1 MEMLNIKINGQDY
14 TVEKNTTILEACH
27 QFGIKVPTLCY
38 LKDINEIGACRM
50 CLCEVK
56 GARSLVAACVYPIDR
71 DGTEIFTNTPEIRQ
85 NRKTTLE
92 LLLSHHDKQCLSCPR
107 SDNCELQ
114 TLCHEYGVD
123 EDKFKGA
130 DPVSREDHSTLHL
143 VRNNNKCILCRRCV
157 AACKEQYVGV
167 IGPIN
172 RGFDTAIGCAFDK
185 DLGDVSCVSCGQCTV
200 VCPTGALVENDNT
213 AKVFEALADPT
224 KHVVVHT
231 APSIRATLGECFG
244 MPVGSLVT
252 GKMATALHMLGFDKV
267 FDTNFGADLTIMEEG
282 TEFIG
287 RVKNGGVLPMI
298 TSCSPGWVKFCE
310 HYYPDL
316 LPHLSTC
323 KSPQQMQGAMIKSYY
338 AEKAGIDPRNIVCV
352 SVMPCVAKKFEITR
366 PDQGNDGIP
375 DNDISISTRELAKMI
390 KTAGI
395 QFTELPDGEFDPL
408 MAVGSGAGTI
418 FGATGGVMEAAL
430 RTVAD
435 VLTGE
440 DLKQIDYNEVR
451 GTDGIKEATYQ
462 VAGMDVKVAVCSGL
476 KNAAKIL
483 DKVRAGEA
491 DYHFIE
497 IMCCPGGCVNGGGQ
511 PIQPGHVRNFVDL
524 KTLRAKALYQDDVNL
539 PIRKSHENPEIKAIY
554 ADYLGEPGSHLAHEL
569 LHTSYVKRKKNIN

>member
-1 MEMLNIKINGQDY
+1 MAMLNIKINGKDY

-27 QFGIKVPTLCY
+27 KFGIKIPTLCY

-71 DGTEIFTNTPEIRQ
+71 EGTEIFTNTPEIRK

-92 LLLSHHDKQCLSCPR
+92 LLLSNHDKKCLSCPR

-114 TLCHEYGVD
+114 QLCLEYGVD
-123 EDKFKGA
+123 EVKFQGEETHY
-130 DPVSREDHSTLHL
+130 DEDLSTLHL
-143 VRNNNKCILCRRCV
+143 VRNDNKCILCRRCV

-167 IGPIN
+167 IGANN
-172 RGFDTAIGCAFDK
+172 RGFDSEIGCAFNK
-185 DLGDVSCVSCGQCTV
+185 KLADVSCVSCGQCTV
-200 VCPTGALVENDNT
+200 VCPTGALVEKDNT
-213 AKVFEALADPT
+213 AEVFAAIADPT

-244 MPVGSLVT
+244 MPIGTLVT
-252 GKMATALHMLGFDKV
+252 GKMVTALHMLGFDKV

-282 TEFIG
+282 TEFID

-316 LPHLSTC
+316 IPHLSTC

-338 AEKAGIDPRNIVCV
+338 AEKAGIDPKDIVVV

-366 PDQGNDGIP
+366 DDQGHDGMQ

-395 QFTELPDGEFDPL
+395 QFTDLPDGEFDSL
-408 MAVGSGAGTI
+408 MGIGSGAGTI

-440 DLKQIDYNEVR
+440 DLKQIDYKEVR
-451 GTDGIKEATYQ
+451 GTDGIKEATYD
-462 VAGMDVKVAVCSGL
+462 VAGMQVKVAVASGL
-476 KNAAKIL
+476 KNAAQIL
-483 DKVRAGEA
+483 DKIRAGEA
-491 DYHFIE
+491 DYQFIE

-524 KTLRAKALYQDDVNL
+524 KALRAKALYQDDLGL
-539 PIRKSHENPEIKAIY
+539 PQRKSHDNPEIKQIY

-569 LHTSYVKRKKNIN
+569 LHTSYVKRNKY

>member
-27 QFGIKVPTLCY
+27 KFGIKIPTLCY

-56 GARSLVAACVYPIDR
+56 GARSLAAACVYPIER
-71 DGTEIFTNTPEIRQ
+71 EGTEIFTNTPEIRK
-85 NRKTTLE
+85 NRKMTLE

-114 TLCHEYGVD
+114 QLCLEYGVD
-123 EDKFKGA
+123 QKNFAGED
-130 DPVSREDHSTLHL
+130 PIYSEDHSTLHL
-143 VRNNNKCILCRRCV
+143 VRNNNKCVLCRRCV

-167 IGPIN
+167 IGPVN
-172 RGFDTAIGCAFDK
+172 RGFDTEIGCAFNK
-185 DLGDVSCVSCGQCTV
+185 DLADVSCVSCGQCTA
-200 VCPTGALVENDNT
+200 VCPTGALVERDDT
-213 AKVFEALADPT
+213 AKVFAAIADPT

-244 MPVGSLVT
+244 MPIGTLVT

-282 TEFIG
+282 TEFIH
-287 RVKNGGVLPMI
+287 RVQNGGVLPMI
-298 TSCSPGWVKFCE
+298 TSCSPGWIKFCE

-316 LPHLSTC
+316 IPHLSTC

-338 AEKAGIDPRNIVCV
+338 AQKAGIDPKDIVVV
-352 SVMPCVAKKFEITR
+352 SVMPCIAKKFEITR

-395 QFTELPDGEFDPL
+395 QFTDLPDGEFDSL
-408 MAVGSGAGTI
+408 MGIGSGAGTI

-440 DLKQIDYNEVR
+440 DLKQIEYNEIR
-451 GTDGIKEATYQ
+451 GTEPIKEATYD
-462 VAGMDVKVAVCSGL
+462 VAGMKVKVAVTSGL

-491 DYHFIE
+491 DYQFIE

-524 KTLRAKALYQDDVNL
+524 KALRAKALYEDDLGL
-539 PIRKSHENPEIKAIY
+539 PQRKSHDNPEIKQIY
-554 ADYLGEPGSHLAHEL
+554 DDYLGEPGSHLAHEL
-569 LHTSYVKRKKNIN
+569 LHTSYVKREKY